1 MNYLILFFAVFLGYF
16 LALILKVKEVKKL
29 SIYLDFSGAFLL
41 ALTIFELLPDVYEK
55 PNKLI
60 GVYIICGILLQII
73 LEIFSKGAEHGH
85 VNEHNDSKIFPWLLF
100 ISLSIHSLLEGF
112 PITKENNL
120 LIGIM
125 IHKIPIAL
133 ILSIFFINANY
144 KKTTTLSFLLLFAI
158 MTPIGNW
165 LANNFESIINY
176 RKEITAIA
184 IGVFLHISTTIL
196 FESSKNH
203 QLNISKM
210 SAIVIAIVL
219 AYVL

>member
-1 MNYLILFFAVFLGYF
+1 M
-16 LALILKVKEVKKL
+16 
-29 SIYLDFSGAFLL
+29 
-41 ALTIFELLPDVYEK
+41 LPDVYEK

>member
-1 MNYLILFFAVFLGYF
+1 MNYLILFLAVFIGYF

-29 SIYLDFSGAFLL
+29 SIYLAFSGAFLL

-73 LEIFSKGAEHGH
+73 LEFFSKGAEHGH
-85 VNEHNDSKIFPWLLF
+85 VHEHNDSKTFSWLLF

-112 PITKENNL
+112 PITEDNNL
-120 LIGIM
+120 LIGII

-133 ILSIFFINANY
+133 MLSIFFINANY
-144 KKTTTLSFLLLFAI
+144 KKITTLSFLLLFAI

-176 RKEITAIA
+176 RKEITSIA

-203 QLNISKM
+203 KFNISKM

-219 AYVL
+219 AYIL

>member
-133 ILSIFFINANY
+133 ILSIFFVNANY

-203 QLNISKM
+203 QFNISKM